1 MGDMVD
7 QEQVIGDLPD
17 LGGARKTYIA
27 TAAPPAQRKS
37 VRVELHAAALSAAVV
52 NRAALKFSRTEHIP
66 CNTVTPAL
74 PTPFDFLL
82 FSLHSAQGTQLYS
95 LLHQSANTLLSLSVC
110 NSTHAGHLS
119 QYQHCFRS

>member
-1 MGDMVD
+1 M
-7 QEQVIGDLPD
+7 
-17 LGGARKTYIA
+17 
-27 TAAPPAQRKS
+27 
-37 VRVELHAAALSAAVV
+37 RVELHAAALSAAVV

-95 LLHQSANTLLSLSVC
+95 LLHQSANTLRSTPLYPATEFSTLSLSVC